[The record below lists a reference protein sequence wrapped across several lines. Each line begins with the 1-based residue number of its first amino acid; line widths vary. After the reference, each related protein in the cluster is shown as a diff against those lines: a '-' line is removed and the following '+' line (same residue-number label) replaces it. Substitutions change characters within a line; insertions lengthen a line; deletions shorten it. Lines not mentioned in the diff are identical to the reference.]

1 VLVLVLVLG
10 FHHAEERR
18 LVGFIDSGFPRS
30 SIAAGFEFQ
39 KSSTRT
45 RTSTSTIGRKEEV
58 SIRTLVFIFEL
69 ATFPSLLVP

>member
-1 VLVLVLVLG
+1 VLG
-10 FHHAEERR
+10 FHHAEERS

-30 SIAAGFEFQ
+30 SIAAARFEFQ
-39 KSSTRT
+39 KSSTGTRT
-45 RTSTSTIGRKEEV
+45 RTSMSTIGREEEV

>member
-1 VLVLVLVLG
+1 VLVLG

-39 KSSTRT
+39 KSSTGTRT
-45 RTSTSTIGRKEEV
+45 RTSMSTIGREEEV